1 MDSPKRF
8 LSTAHKNSI
17 CPYIFEYMHHIQVRH
32 ILKPTTII
40 YIQNESDQ
48 CEAFIISREL
58 EGNAR
63 DIGLQSTFVR
73 IMNIYIFRVNLF
85 FL

>member
-17 CPYIFEYMHHIQVRH
+17 RPYIFEYMHHIQVRH
-32 ILKPTTII
+32 ILKSTTII

-48 CEAFIISREL
+48 CEAFIISR
-58 EGNAR
+58 GA
-63 DIGLQSTFVR
+63 
-73 IMNIYIFRVNLF
+73 
-85 FL
+85 